1 MASVVTPVLRRH
13 NGYKGHPRSHM
24 SQLVYNITT
33 AVSEDIR
40 DEWLEWMQEV
50 QIPKVLETGL
60 FTSARLMRVH
70 AFERDALT
78 YSVQYVAESK
88 EDYEEFQKDHA
99 PSIDAEHTKRFGDWA
114 TTFATVLEV
123 IKNFQRATH

>member
-1 MASVVTPVLRRH
+1 
-13 NGYKGHPRSHM
+13 M
-24 SQLVYNITT
+24 SQLVYNITI

-78 YSVQYVAESK
+78 YSVQYLSENR
-88 EDYEEFQKDHA
+88 ENYEQYQREFA
-99 PSIDAEHTKRFGDWA
+99 PAIDARHQKRFGEAA
-114 TTFATVLEV
+114 TTFSTVLEV
-123 IKNFQRATH
+123 LENFERATH

>member
-1 MASVVTPVLRRH
+1 
-13 NGYKGHPRSHM
+13 M

-40 DEWLEWMQEV
+40 EEWLEWMQDV

-70 AFERDALT
+70 AFEKDALT
-78 YSVQYVAESK
+78 YSVQYLTDSRAN
-88 EDYEEFQKDHA
+88 YEQYQREFA
-99 PSIDAEHTKRFGDWA
+99 PAIDARHTKRFGDGA

-123 IKNFQRATH
+123 LENFERATH

>member
-1 MASVVTPVLRRH
+1 
-13 NGYKGHPRSHM
+13 M
-24 SQLVYNITT
+24 SQLVYNITI

-40 DEWLEWMQEV
+40 DEWLEWMREV

-60 FTSARLMRVH
+60 FSSARLMRVH

-78 YSVQYVAESK
+78 YSVQYLTASRENY
-88 EDYEEFQKDHA
+88 DQYQRDFA
-99 PSIDAEHTKRFGDWA
+99 PAIDARHTKRFGDSA

-123 IKNFQRATH
+123 LENFERATH

>member
-1 MASVVTPVLRRH
+1 
-13 NGYKGHPRSHM
+13 M
-24 SQLVYNITT
+24 SQLVYNITI

-40 DEWLEWMQEV
+40 EEWLEWMSEV

-78 YSVQYVAESK
+78 YSVQYLAETRANF
-88 EDYEEFQKDHA
+88 EQFQKEYA
-99 PSIDAEHTKRFGDWA
+99 PDIDAKHTKRFGDGA
-114 TTFATVLEV
+114 TTFATALEV
-123 IKNFQRATH
+123 INNFERATH

>member
-1 MASVVTPVLRRH
+1 
-13 NGYKGHPRSHM
+13 M
-24 SQLVYNITT
+24 SQLVYNITV

-40 DEWLEWMQEV
+40 DEWLDWMQEV

-78 YSVQYVAESK
+78 YSVQYLAETR
-88 EDYEEFQKDHA
+88 ENYETFQKEFA
-99 PSIDAEHTKRFGDWA
+99 PAIDSKHQKRFGGGA
-114 TTFATVLEV
+114 TIFATVLEV
-123 IKNFQRATH
+123 LENFERATH